1 MSGFDDWCPAALIVA
16 SSWALISAVL
26 LLGAAYEEST
36 GAAWFWGA
44 FYAASSLVAA
54 WCFGELLGGAA

>member
-1 MSGFDDWCPAALIVA
+1 MSEVVAWCPAALIVA

-26 LLGAAYEEST
+26 LLGAAYEESA

-54 WCFGELLGGAA
+54 WCFGRLV